1 MQTENEYLR
10 VLKKVMDE
18 GAVRADRTGTGV
30 LGIFGE
36 QMTFDISESVPLL
49 TTKFVPWKSCVKEL
63 LWFCRGDTDAKV
75 LSAQG
80 VKIWDM
86 NSSRKFLDARGLT
99 HLPEGDVGKMYG
111 HQWRRS
117 GAEYVDCKTP
127 AIGEGV
133 DQLAYV
139 LDLLKNDPTS
149 RRIVMNSWVPKD
161 LPGMAICPC
170 HVGAQ
175 FYVDN
180 DRRLSCHM
188 YQRSCDMFL
197 GVPWN
202 ILSYSVLT
210 YVLAKK
216 ADLKPHRLIVSMG
229 DVHVYRD
236 HVDQVREQLSREPYD
251 PPALAVAD
259 SVRDKDWA
267 DITVDDFAVAGYVHH
282 PAIRANMSA

>member
-1 MQTENEYLR
+1 MGSENEYLR
-10 VLKKVMDE
+10 VLKRVMDE
-18 GAVRADRTGTGV
+18 GAIREDRTGTGV

-36 QMTFDISESVPLL
+36 QMTFDISESVPIL
-49 TTKFVPWKSCVKEL
+49 TTKFLPWKSCVKEL
-63 LWFCRGDTDAKV
+63 LWFCRGETDAKV

-80 VKIWDM
+80 VKIWDA
-86 NSSRKFLDARGLT
+86 NTSREFLDARGLT
-99 HLPEGDVGKMYG
+99 HLPEGDIGALYG
-111 HQWRRS
+111 HQFRRS
-117 GAEYVDCKTP
+117 GAEYVNCKTP

-133 DQLAYV
+133 DQLSYV
-139 LDLLKNDPTS
+139 LDLLKQDPTS
-149 RRIVMNSWVPKD
+149 RRILMSAWVPKD
-161 LPGMAICPC
+161 LPGMALCPC
-170 HVGAQ
+170 HINAQ

-216 ADLKPHRLIVSMG
+216 AGLEPHRLIVSMG

-251 PPALAVAD
+251 PPTLAVAD
-259 SVRDKDWA
+259 AVRDKDWA
-267 DITVDDFAVAGYVHH
+267 DITVDDFEVEGYVHH
-282 PAIRANMSA
+282 PAIRAKMSA